1 MTLRLEIVTPEAK
14 TFSDD
19 VDQVVLP
26 GVEGE
31 FGVLPGHEAL
41 VTQINPGEL
50 VVSQKGQTHLLA
62 VGEGFV
68 EVLPDKVSV
77 ITDMA
82 IRADDIN
89 EAEAEAARKRAEEA
103 LTQKLSDDE
112 NAAVQAALQKSLAQL
127 HVKRRRR
134 GGA

>member
-1 MTLRLEIVTPEAK
+1 MSLRLEIVTPEAK
-14 TFSDD
+14 TFSDE

-31 FGVLPGHEAL
+31 FGVLPGHEPF
-41 VTQINPGEL
+41 VTQILPGEL
-50 VVSQKGQTHLLA
+50 VVTQKGQLHHLA

-68 EVLPDKVSV
+68 EVQPNYVSV
-77 ITDMA
+77 LTDMA
-82 IRADDIN
+82 VKADDIN

-103 LTQKLSDDE
+103 LSQKLSDE
-112 NAAVQAALQKSLAQL
+112 ETAAVQAVLQKSLAQL

-134 GGA
+134 S